1 LGGTVTSSAT
11 YSTVND
17 YSSSIK
23 SALLL
28 DASEQRASDLRAMLG
43 TDIEFIPR
51 RRQDTDVIFLLS
63 RSGTEARSIKPMLAF
78 HYAGNLPVYSLA
90 TIYNGIPDE
99 RNQDLNGI
107 HLVETPWLLGD
118 SPGLRASLAATAV
131 DSGDY
136 TQLNALGADAFLV
149 QSNFIRLQSGADA
162 LFRGHTGLLS
172 MDPNLRIQR
181 ELSAATIDGGALR
194 AQ

>member
-1 LGGTVTSSAT
+1 LSSNGA
-11 YSTVND
+11 
-17 YSSSIK
+17 
-23 SALLL
+23 
-28 DASEQRASDLRAMLG
+28 
-43 TDIEFIPR
+43 
-51 RRQDTDVIFLLS
+51 
-63 RSGTEARSIKPMLAF
+63 EARSIKPMLAF
-78 HYAGNLPVYSLA
+78 HYAGNLPVYALP
-90 TIYNGIPDE
+90 TIYSGVPDE

-118 SPGLRASLAATAV
+118 SPGLRATLVATAA
-131 DSGDY
+131 DSGNY

-172 MDPNLRIQR
+172 MDPNLRIIR
-181 ELSAATIDGGALR
+181 ELSAATFDGGTLK